1 MRELRVRLCAV
12 CPRLCVVCLVLVLV
26 FGSLEFFLV
35 LLPVFVFV
43 LLVLLV
49 FGFRRR
55 PTSIGRA
62 FCISRAWRC
71 FGRRLYIRRLCT

>member
-12 CPRLCVVCLVLVLV
+12 CLRLCVVCLVLVLV

-49 FGFRRR
+49 LLVFGFRRR
-55 PTSIGRA
+55 PTGIGRA
-62 FCISRAWRC
+62 FCISRA
-71 FGRRLYIRRLCT
+71 